1 MKKVLT
7 ILLILN
13 SNIILSQNSNE
24 LERLFESGN
33 YSLYVSYFEEI
44 YNKKSFDIIDHGDV
58 SNYIVS
64 LLNSNFNYK
73 SSLPSRKLKPLKNK
87 IENYILLNRKSTRS
101 FLLKEYGKFQ
111 FNQGKFKL
119 SIKFL
124 ELLDKKDSE
133 SNYLLGLS
141 LFNDKNYSDA
151 KKYLNLLN
159 NEKYL
164 NDKNYLLG
172 VIAYLNNN
180 FKESLEYFNVIEKE
194 EIKRKF
200 LQYQISIYFLNGQYN
215 RATELLKSINDNV
228 ENADYCYYYIGKS
241 YFELNDYK
249 NTLEVF
255 SKINKKLDRDDEIH
269 FTKAYSYYMLKD
281 YDIAKIQFKTLTEKR
296 NNYSQVSSFYL
307 GMIFLDQKEINIA
320 KNYFYAA
327 YRNDFNETYTK
338 RSLLNYAKTIYE
350 LGDHDL
356 SIAVLEKMKN
366 LYPSF
371 KSDEVES
378 LLSENYFMT
387 NNYSKIIQYL
397 NTKKNISDDDKI
409 KFQYVTYQKGINE
422 FNRGNFKNSI
432 GYFNL
437 SQRYTLDKNIYL
449 KSVKNKAEAYFIG
462 NNFQLSIDEIL
473 KILDNLSS
481 SNTVELNLLLG
492 YSYFNIN
499 DYKNASFYLK
509 KYIDAKSD
517 NYSSED
523 IDPLLRLADSYYASK
538 QFLKSIDTYNQLISL
553 DESNKNY
560 INYQIGLCY
569 YGINNFTK
577 SIEFMDKVIIN
588 SEKSLDDDATFRKA
602 QIYFENSEFDKS
614 IENYTKV
621 IEEYRFS
628 SYVPYSYLNRATSYF
643 NLRAYDQAE
652 VDYLYILNNIKDSDL
667 QSQSIL
673 GLQKTVSYTDNFSQL
688 NELINTYKD
697 NFPDNDNIKIIQF
710 DNFRNLYFNQK
721 YKELI
726 EYAND
731 INISDENIY
740 NSYETNY
747 FLAESYYKLNQLEN
761 AENTYNILI
770 DSINSKYYSRSLNR
784 LANINLKLKLYDK
797 SLEFYK
803 SLELNSKNNRERVDA
818 YIGSLTNYYFLK
830 KYDSVHYYSSL
841 INNYDKIS
849 FNNRNKINLLNA
861 KSFIDKGNF
870 SNAIDMLLTTINLV
884 KDESAVEANYLL
896 AKIFY
901 DQSLETQALETLYS
915 LNENFS
921 NYDYWVGR
929 SYLLIAEIFISMG
942 ESFQAKAT
950 LESLLENTEINEIK
964 NNAEEL
970 LNKIQYDE

>member
-151 KKYLNLLN
+151 KKYLDLLN

>member
-151 KKYLNLLN
+151 KKYLDLLN

-371 KSDEVES
+371 KNDEVES

-509 KYIDAKSD
+509 KYIDAKSY